1 MADRVRSRGLAA
13 HPVLG
18 ADTEVVVDGEMLG
31 KPRDRTHARQ
41 MLARLAGLTPDPAE
55 RPTAR
60 QLKARIRA
68 VDAELARAKAI
79 KPARP
84 KPQ

>member
-1 MADRVRSRGLAA
+1 MFT
-13 HPVLG
+13 
-18 ADTEVVVDGEMLG
+18 TEEATPERIAQYVSTLERERDGY
-31 KPRDRTHARQ
+31 AR
-41 MLARLAGLTPDPAE
+41 RLAGLTPDPAE